1 MEPRCGLPYGTPV
14 WAALWNP
21 GVGLPMEPIQIFS
34 LAPWRFRELQGSE
47 SLESLEGFVLTEAAH
62 TGVP

>member
-21 GVGLPMEPIQIFS
+21 GVRPARTHIDCWYPMTNDPIGMRGPTLGFHREWGSFYIFNY
-34 LAPWRFRELQGSE
+34 FYI
-47 SLESLEGFVLTEAAH
+47 F
-62 TGVP
+62 